1 MSKTRQAMPAYML
14 PENQRKLQA
23 EKDKVVLIWAAE
35 HAVGTKPAT
44 FAEQSRAP
52 QKSKKNV
59 KR

>member
-1 MSKTRQAMPAYML
+1 MPAYML
-14 PENQRKLQA
+14 PENQQKLQA

>member
-14 PENQRKLQA
+14 PENQRKIQA
-23 EKDKVVLIWAAE
+23 EKDKATLIWASA

-52 QKSKKNV
+52 QKSKKNI